1 MHLALYRLERPEN
14 FDQIIGQEHI
24 VKILKNQIKKGQVS
38 QAYLFTG
45 TRGTGKTS
53 TARILAKAINCTGEN
68 IPCGKCTNCQS
79 IRDGAFMDVIELDA
93 ASNNGV
99 DDLRAIIDS
108 VQYPPAMG
116 RYKVYIID
124 EVHMLTPAAEN
135 AFLKTLEE
143 PPEYAIFILATTD
156 PEKVKS
162 TIKSRCM
169 TLNFRRVSEKDLVKG
184 MKRICEKYDVSP
196 KEEAL
201 NTIARKADGSV
212 RDALSILEQC
222 IETGEKN
229 FTEEE
234 VYYYTESLGSEFY
247 LELTEAVIDG
257 DISSAIVKIND
268 MLLAGKDAKQMLS
281 DFLTYLRNLLIAKCT
296 NNTEVLIGISSENI
310 NRLKN
315 QADKISTNEIKN
327 WIKYLSKKVNQARYS
342 NIPRIILEVAI
353 IDMVDKTTVDIDEDE
368 KKEIGASKKKL
379 NIKKDIENKINN
391 KEITDGRKIENSN
404 KVKDINKTKIIK
416 DKEAK
421 KEVKEGNSN
430 KIKEEANGNIE
441 KEEKSNKEEIEDNK
455 GNKEKEKSIIID
467 NNSSDLKEEIKD
479 NSKEESETCE
489 MDFDDM
495 WNKVLDEVATGDI
508 GFNVIV
514 GSNSKITDYRNGEI
528 VLMVKPSKFSFAKTS
543 QKMLD
548 EAAKKLFGKDSYF
561 TLKSGEISDIS
572 DAGINSNDNNTGRN
586 AKKSQDTYRNGKSR
600 NSSESTG
607 ENIEKTDNMSDDIDK
622 TLNNISEAF
631 GIEPSKIDILG

>member
-53 TARILAKAINCTGEN
+53 TARILAKAINCTGED
-68 IPCGKCTNCQS
+68 IPCGKCTNCKS

-99 DDLRAIIDS
+99 DDLRAIIGS

-268 MLLAGKDAKQMLS
+268 MLLAGKDAKEMLS
-281 DFLTYLRNLLIAKCT
+281 DFLTYLRNLLVAKCT
-296 NNTEVLIGISSENI
+296 NNAEVLIGISSENI
-310 NRLKN
+310 DRLKN
-315 QADKISTNEIKN
+315 QADKISTDEIKN

-353 IDMVDKTTVDIDEDE
+353 IDMVDKTTEDIDEDE
-368 KKEIGASKKKL
+368 KKEISASKKKL
-379 NIKKDIENKINN
+379 NIKKDLENKINT
-391 KEITDGRKIENSN
+391 KETIDGRKIENSN

-421 KEVKEGNSN
+421 KEVKEENSN
-430 KIKEEANGNIE
+430 KIKGEANGSIE
-441 KEEKSNKEEIEDNK
+441 KEKIKSNKEEIEDK
-455 GNKEKEKSIIID
+455 
-467 NNSSDLKEEIKD
+467 
-479 NSKEESETCE
+479 SKEESETCE
-489 MDFDDM
+489 MDFDEM

-528 VLMVKPSKFSFAKTS
+528 VLMVKPSKLSFAKTS

-561 TLKSGEISDIS
+561 TLKSGEISDS
-572 DAGINSNDNNTGRN
+572 SYAGINSNDKNTGRN
-586 AKKSQDTYRNGKSR
+586 TKKPQNISPNGKSR
-600 NSSESTG
+600 NSSETTG
-607 ENIEKTDNMSDDIDK
+607 ENIEKTDNMKDDDIDK

>member
-1 MHLALYRLERPEN
+1 MHLALYRLERPEK

-68 IPCGKCTNCQS
+68 TPCGKCTTCKS
-79 IRDGAFMDVIELDA
+79 ISDGAFMDVIELDA

-116 RYKVYIID
+116 KYKVYIID

-196 KEEAL
+196 KDEAL

-229 FTEEE
+229 FTEED

-268 MLLAGKDAKQMLS
+268 MLLSGKDAKQMLS
-281 DFLTYLRNLLIAKCT
+281 DFLTYLRNLLVAKCT
-296 NNTEVLIGISSENI
+296 NNSEVLIGISSENI
-310 NRLKN
+310 DRLKK
-315 QADKISTNEIKN
+315 QADKISTDEIKN

-368 KKEIGASKKKL
+368 KKEIGASKKKI
-379 NIKKDIENKINN
+379 NIKKDLENKINTKETIDGKKIEDSN
-391 KEITDGRKIENSN
+391 KE
-404 KVKDINKTKIIK
+404 DINKTKKIK
-416 DKEAK
+416 NKEEENSNIDKE
-421 KEVKEGNSN
+421 EVSDD
-430 KIKEEANGNIE
+430 IE
-441 KEEKSNKEEIEDNK
+441 KEEKS
-455 GNKEKEKSIIID
+455 EKV
-467 NNSSDLKEEIKD
+467 EIKD
-479 NSKEESETCE
+479 KFKEESETCE
-489 MDFDDM
+489 MDFDEM

-528 VLMVKPSKFSFAKTS
+528 ILMVKPSKFSFAKTS

-548 EAAKKLFGKDSYF
+548 EAAKKLFGKESYF
-561 TLKSGEISDIS
+561 TLKSGEISDS
-572 DAGINSNDNNTGRN
+572 SYAGINSNDKNTGRN
-586 AKKSQDTYRNGKSR
+586 NKKPQNTYRNGNSK
-600 NSSESTG
+600 NSSENTG
-607 ENIEKTDNMSDDIDK
+607 ENIEKTENINDDIDK
-622 TLNNISEAF
+622 TLSNISEAF

>member
-53 TARILAKAINCTGEN
+53 TARILAKAINCTGDD

-169 TLNFRRVSEKDLVKG
+169 TLNFRRVREKDLVKG

-296 NNTEVLIGISSENI
+296 NNAEVLIGISSENI
-310 NRLKN
+310 DRLKN
-315 QADKISTNEIKN
+315 QADKISTDEIKN

-353 IDMVDKTTVDIDEDE
+353 IDMVDKTTEDIDEDE

-379 NIKKDIENKINN
+379 NIKKDLENKINT
-391 KEITDGRKIENSN
+391 KETIDGRKIENSN

-421 KEVKEGNSN
+421 KEVKEENSN
-430 KIKEEANGNIE
+430 KIKGEANGRIE
-441 KEEKSNKEEIEDNK
+441 KEKIKSNKEEIEDK
-455 GNKEKEKSIIID
+455 
-467 NNSSDLKEEIKD
+467 
-479 NSKEESETCE
+479 SKEESETCE
-489 MDFDDM
+489 MDFDEM

-528 VLMVKPSKFSFAKTS
+528 VLMVKPSKLSFAKTS

-561 TLKSGEISDIS
+561 TLKSGEISDS
-572 DAGINSNDNNTGRN
+572 SYAGINSNDKNTGRN
-586 AKKSQDTYRNGKSR
+586 TKKPQNISPNGKSR
-600 NSSESTG
+600 NSSETTG
-607 ENIEKTDNMSDDIDK
+607 ENTEKTDNMKDDDIDK

>member
-268 MLLAGKDAKQMLS
+268 MLLAGKDAKEMLS
-281 DFLTYLRNLLIAKCT
+281 DFLTYLRNLLVAKCT
-296 NNTEVLIGISSENI
+296 NNAEVLIGISSENI
-310 NRLKN
+310 DRLKN
-315 QADKISTNEIKN
+315 QADKISTDEIKN

-379 NIKKDIENKINN
+379 NIKKDLENKINTKETIDGKKIEDSN
-391 KEITDGRKIENSN
+391 KE
-404 KVKDINKTKIIK
+404 KDINKTKK
-416 DKEAK
+416 SVDKEVK

-430 KIKEEANGNIE
+430 KDKEEVCDKIE
-441 KEEKSNKEEIEDNK
+441 KDEKSKKEEIENK
-455 GNKEKEKSIIID
+455 
-467 NNSSDLKEEIKD
+467 
-479 NSKEESETCE
+479 SKEEPKEEKEDKPKQQPKTDE
-489 MDFDDM
+489 MDFDEM

-543 QKMLD
+543 QKILD
-548 EAAKKLFGKDSYF
+548 EAAKKLFGKESYF
-561 TLKSGEISDIS
+561 TLKSGEISDS
-572 DAGINSNDNNTGRN
+572 SYAGINSNDKNTGRN
-586 AKKSQDTYRNGKSR
+586 TKKPQNTYSNVKSR
-600 NSSESTG
+600 NSSENTG
-607 ENIEKTDNMSDDIDK
+607 EYIEKTDNMSDDIDK

>member
-169 TLNFRRVSEKDLVKG
+169 TLNFRRVREKDLVKG

-229 FTEEE
+229 FTEED

-268 MLLAGKDAKQMLS
+268 MLLSGKDAKEMLS
-281 DFLTYLRNLLIAKCT
+281 DFLTYLRNILVAKCT
-296 NNTEVLIGISSENI
+296 NNAEVLIGISSENI
-310 NRLKN
+310 DRLKN

-379 NIKKDIENKINN
+379 NIKKDLENKINN
-391 KEITDGRKIENSN
+391 KEITDVKNTKDSN
-404 KVKDINKTKIIK
+404 KEEDINKTKK
-416 DKEAK
+416 SVD
-421 KEVKEGNSN
+421 
-430 KIKEEANGNIE
+430 KEEANINKDKEEVSDDIE
-441 KEEKSNKEEIEDNK
+441 KEEKS
-455 GNKEKEKSIIID
+455 EKV
-467 NNSSDLKEEIKD
+467 EIKD
-479 NSKEESETCE
+479 KFKEESETCE
-489 MDFDDM
+489 MDFDEM

-548 EAAKKLFGKDSYF
+548 EAAKKLFGKESYF
-561 TLKSGEISDIS
+561 TLKSGGISDS
-572 DAGINSNDNNTGRN
+572 SYAGINSNDKNTGRN
-586 AKKSQDTYRNGKSR
+586 AKKPQNTYRNGKSR
-600 NSSESTG
+600 TSSKTTD
-607 ENIEKTDNMSDDIDK
+607 ENIEKTDNMSDEIDK
-622 TLNNISEAF
+622 TLSNISEAF

>member
-53 TARILAKAINCTGEN
+53 TARILAKAINCTGED
-68 IPCGKCTNCQS
+68 IPCGKCTNCKS

-234 VYYYTESLGSEFY
+234 VYYYTESLGTEFY

-268 MLLAGKDAKQMLS
+268 MLLSGKDAKEMLS
-281 DFLTYLRNLLIAKCT
+281 DFLTYLRNLLVAKCT
-296 NNTEVLIGISSENI
+296 NNAEVLIGISSENI
-310 NRLKN
+310 DRLKN
-315 QADKISTNEIKN
+315 QADKISTDEIKN

-353 IDMVDKTTVDIDEDE
+353 IDMVDKTTEDIDEDE
-368 KKEIGASKKKL
+368 KKEISASKKKL
-379 NIKKDIENKINN
+379 NIKKDLENKINT
-391 KEITDGRKIENSN
+391 KETIDGRKIENSN

-421 KEVKEGNSN
+421 KEVKEENSN
-430 KIKEEANGNIE
+430 KIKGEANGSIE
-441 KEEKSNKEEIEDNK
+441 NEKIKSNKEEIEDK
-455 GNKEKEKSIIID
+455 
-467 NNSSDLKEEIKD
+467 
-479 NSKEESETCE
+479 SKEESETCE
-489 MDFDDM
+489 MDFDEM

-528 VLMVKPSKFSFAKTS
+528 VLMVKPSKLSFAKTS

-561 TLKSGEISDIS
+561 TLKSGEISDS
-572 DAGINSNDNNTGRN
+572 SYAGINSNDKNTGRN
-586 AKKSQDTYRNGKSR
+586 TKKPQNTYSNGKSR
-600 NSSESTG
+600 NSSETTG
-607 ENIEKTDNMSDDIDK
+607 ENIEKTDNMKDDDIDK

>member
-53 TARILAKAINCTGEN
+53 TARILAKAINCTGED
-68 IPCGKCTNCQS
+68 IPCGKCANCKS

-268 MLLAGKDAKQMLS
+268 MLLAGKDAKEMLS
-281 DFLTYLRNLLIAKCT
+281 DFLTYLRNLLVAKCT
-296 NNTEVLIGISSENI
+296 NNAEVLIGISSENI
-310 NRLKN
+310 DRLKN
-315 QADKISTNEIKN
+315 QADKISTDEIKN

-353 IDMVDKTTVDIDEDE
+353 IDMVDKTTEDIDEDE
-368 KKEIGASKKKL
+368 KKEISASKKKL
-379 NIKKDIENKINN
+379 NIKKDLENKINT
-391 KEITDGRKIENSN
+391 KERVDDKKTKNSN

-421 KEVKEGNSN
+421 KEVKEENSN
-430 KIKEEANGNIE
+430 KIKGEANGSIE
-441 KEEKSNKEEIEDNK
+441 KEKIKSNKEEIEDK
-455 GNKEKEKSIIID
+455 
-467 NNSSDLKEEIKD
+467 
-479 NSKEESETCE
+479 SKEESETCE
-489 MDFDDM
+489 MDFDEM

-528 VLMVKPSKFSFAKTS
+528 VLMVKPSKLSFAKTS

-561 TLKSGEISDIS
+561 TLKSGEISDS
-572 DAGINSNDNNTGRN
+572 SYAGINSNDKNTGRN
-586 AKKSQDTYRNGKSR
+586 TKKPQNISPNGKSR
-600 NSSESTG
+600 NSSETTG
-607 ENIEKTDNMSDDIDK
+607 ENIEKTDNMKDDDIDK

>member
-53 TARILAKAINCTGEN
+53 TARILAKAINCTGED
-68 IPCGKCTNCQS
+68 IPCGKCTNCKS

-234 VYYYTESLGSEFY
+234 VYYYTESLGTEFY

-268 MLLAGKDAKQMLS
+268 MLLAGKDAKEMLS
-281 DFLTYLRNLLIAKCT
+281 DFLTYLRNLLVAKCT
-296 NNTEVLIGISSENI
+296 NNAEVLIGISSENI
-310 NRLKN
+310 DRLKN

-353 IDMVDKTTVDIDEDE
+353 IDMVDKTTEDIDEDE

-379 NIKKDIENKINN
+379 NIKKDLENKINT
-391 KEITDGRKIENSN
+391 KETIDGRKIENSN

-421 KEVKEGNSN
+421 KEVKEENSN
-430 KIKEEANGNIE
+430 KIKGEANGSIE
-441 KEEKSNKEEIEDNK
+441 KEKIKSNKEEIEDK
-455 GNKEKEKSIIID
+455 
-467 NNSSDLKEEIKD
+467 
-479 NSKEESETCE
+479 SKEESETCE
-489 MDFDDM
+489 MDFDEM

-528 VLMVKPSKFSFAKTS
+528 VLMVKPSKLSFAKTS

-561 TLKSGEISDIS
+561 TLKSGEISDS
-572 DAGINSNDNNTGRN
+572 SYAGINSNDKNTGRN
-586 AKKSQDTYRNGKSR
+586 TKKPQNISPNGKSR
-600 NSSESTG
+600 NSSETTG
-607 ENIEKTDNMSDDIDK
+607 ENIEKTDNMKDDDIDK

>member
-53 TARILAKAINCTGEN
+53 TARILAKAINCTGED
-68 IPCGKCTNCQS
+68 IPCGKCTNCKS

-169 TLNFRRVSEKDLVKG
+169 SLNFRRVREKELVKG

-234 VYYYTESLGSEFY
+234 VYYYTESLGTEFY

-268 MLLAGKDAKQMLS
+268 MLLSGKDAKEMLS
-281 DFLTYLRNLLIAKCT
+281 DFLTYLRNLLVAKCT
-296 NNTEVLIGISSENI
+296 NNAEVLIGISSENI
-310 NRLKN
+310 DRLKN

-353 IDMVDKTTVDIDEDE
+353 IDMVDKTTEDIDEDE

-379 NIKKDIENKINN
+379 NIKKDLENKINT
-391 KEITDGRKIENSN
+391 KETIDGRKIENSN

-421 KEVKEGNSN
+421 KEVKEENSN
-430 KIKEEANGNIE
+430 KIKGEANGSIE
-441 KEEKSNKEEIEDNK
+441 KEKIKSNKEEIEDK
-455 GNKEKEKSIIID
+455 
-467 NNSSDLKEEIKD
+467 
-479 NSKEESETCE
+479 SKEESETCE
-489 MDFDDM
+489 MDFDEM

-528 VLMVKPSKFSFAKTS
+528 VLMVKPSKLSFAKTS

-561 TLKSGEISDIS
+561 TLKSGEISDS
-572 DAGINSNDNNTGRN
+572 SYAGINSNDKNTGRN
-586 AKKSQDTYRNGKSR
+586 TKKPQNISPNGKSR
-600 NSSESTG
+600 NSSETTG
-607 ENIEKTDNMSDDIDK
+607 ENIEKTDNMKDDDIDK

>member
-38 QAYLFTG
+38 QAYLFAG

-169 TLNFRRVSEKDLVKG
+169 TLNFRRVREKDLVKG

-229 FTEEE
+229 FTEED

-268 MLLAGKDAKQMLS
+268 MLLSGKDAKEMLS
-281 DFLTYLRNLLIAKCT
+281 DFLTYLRNLLVAKCT
-296 NNTEVLIGISSENI
+296 NNAEVLIGISSENI
-310 NRLKN
+310 DRLKN

-379 NIKKDIENKINN
+379 NIKKDLENKINT
-391 KEITDGRKIENSN
+391 KETIDGRKIENSN

-421 KEVKEGNSN
+421 KEVKEENSN
-430 KIKEEANGNIE
+430 KIKGEANGRIE
-441 KEEKSNKEEIEDNK
+441 KEKIKSNKEEI
-455 GNKEKEKSIIID
+455 
-467 NNSSDLKEEIKD
+467 KD
-479 NSKEESETCE
+479 KSKEESETCE
-489 MDFDDM
+489 MDFDEM

-528 VLMVKPSKFSFAKTS
+528 VLMVKPSKLSFAKTS

-561 TLKSGEISDIS
+561 TLKSGEISDS
-572 DAGINSNDNNTGRN
+572 SYAGINSNDKNTGRN
-586 AKKSQDTYRNGKSR
+586 TKKPQNISPNGKSR
-600 NSSESTG
+600 NRSETTG
-607 ENIEKTDNMSDDIDK
+607 ENIEKTDNMKDDDIDK

>member
-53 TARILAKAINCTGEN
+53 TARILAKAINCTGED
-68 IPCGKCTNCQS
+68 IPCGKCTNCKS

-353 IDMVDKTTVDIDEDE
+353 IDMVDKTTEDIDEDE

-379 NIKKDIENKINN
+379 NIKKDLENKINT
-391 KEITDGRKIENSN
+391 KETIDGRKIENSN

-421 KEVKEGNSN
+421 KEVKEENSN
-430 KIKEEANGNIE
+430 KIKGEANGRIE
-441 KEEKSNKEEIEDNK
+441 KEKIKSNKEEIEDK
-455 GNKEKEKSIIID
+455 
-467 NNSSDLKEEIKD
+467 
-479 NSKEESETCE
+479 SKEESETCE
-489 MDFDDM
+489 MDFDEM

-528 VLMVKPSKFSFAKTS
+528 VLMVKPSKLSFAKTS

-561 TLKSGEISDIS
+561 TLKSGEISDS
-572 DAGINSNDNNTGRN
+572 SYAGINSNDKNTGRN
-586 AKKSQDTYRNGKSR
+586 TKKPQNISPNGKSR
-600 NSSESTG
+600 NSSETTG
-607 ENIEKTDNMSDDIDK
+607 ENTEKTDNMKDDDIDK

>member
-53 TARILAKAINCTGEN
+53 TARILAKAINCTGED
-68 IPCGKCTNCQS
+68 IPCGKCTNCKS

-268 MLLAGKDAKQMLS
+268 MLLSGKDAKQMLS

-353 IDMVDKTTVDIDEDE
+353 IDMVDKTTEDIDEDE

-379 NIKKDIENKINN
+379 NIKKDLENKINT
-391 KEITDGRKIENSN
+391 KETIDGRKIENSN

-421 KEVKEGNSN
+421 KEVKEENSN
-430 KIKEEANGNIE
+430 KIKGEANGRIE
-441 KEEKSNKEEIEDNK
+441 KEKIKSNKEEIEDK
-455 GNKEKEKSIIID
+455 
-467 NNSSDLKEEIKD
+467 
-479 NSKEESETCE
+479 SKEESETCE
-489 MDFDDM
+489 MDFDEM

-548 EAAKKLFGKDSYF
+548 EAAKKLFGKESYF
-561 TLKSGEISDIS
+561 TLKSGEISDS
-572 DAGINSNDNNTGRN
+572 SYAGINSNDKNTGRN
-586 AKKSQDTYRNGKSR
+586 AKKPQNTYRNGKSR
-600 NSSESTG
+600 TSSKTTD
-607 ENIEKTDNMSDDIDK
+607 ENIEKTDNMSDEIDK
-622 TLNNISEAF
+622 TLSNISEAF

>member
-53 TARILAKAINCTGEN
+53 TARILAKAINCTGED
-68 IPCGKCTNCQS
+68 IPCGKCTNCKS

-169 TLNFRRVSEKDLVKG
+169 TLNFRRVREKELVKG
-184 MKRICEKYDVSP
+184 MKRICEKYDFSP

-229 FTEEE
+229 FTEEDI
-234 VYYYTESLGSEFY
+234 YYYTESLGSEFY

-257 DISSAIVKIND
+257 DISSAIIKIND
-268 MLLAGKDAKQMLS
+268 MLLAGKDAKEMLS

-296 NNTEVLIGISSENI
+296 NNAEVLIGISAENI

-315 QADKISTNEIKN
+315 QADKISTEEIKN

-379 NIKKDIENKINN
+379 NIKKDLENKINT
-391 KEITDGRKIENSN
+391 KETIDGRKIENSN

-421 KEVKEGNSN
+421 KEVKEENSN
-430 KIKEEANGNIE
+430 KIKGEANGSIE
-441 KEEKSNKEEIEDNK
+441 KKKIKSNKEEIEDK
-455 GNKEKEKSIIID
+455 
-467 NNSSDLKEEIKD
+467 
-479 NSKEESETCE
+479 SKEESETCE
-489 MDFDDM
+489 MDFDEM

-528 VLMVKPSKFSFAKTS
+528 VLMVKPSKLSFAKTS

-561 TLKSGEISDIS
+561 TLKSGEISDS
-572 DAGINSNDNNTGRN
+572 SYAGINSNDKNTGRN
-586 AKKSQDTYRNGKSR
+586 TKKPQNISPNGKSR
-600 NSSESTG
+600 NSSETTG
-607 ENIEKTDNMSDDIDK
+607 ENIEKTDNMKDDDIDK

>member
-14 FDQIIGQEHI
+14 FDQIIGQDHI

-53 TARILAKAINCTGEN
+53 TARILAKAINCTGED
-68 IPCGKCTNCQS
+68 IPCGKCEACKS
-79 IRDGAFMDVIELDA
+79 IRDGAYMDVIELDA

-169 TLNFRRVSEKDLVKG
+169 TLNFRRVREKDLVKG
-184 MKRICEKYDVSP
+184 MKKICEKYDVSP

-257 DISSAIVKIND
+257 DISSAIIKIND
-268 MLLAGKDAKQMLS
+268 ILLAGKDAKEMLS
-281 DFLTYLRNLLIAKCT
+281 DFLTYLRNLLVAKCT
-296 NNTEVLIGISSENI
+296 NNAEVLIGISSENI

-315 QADKISTNEIKN
+315 QADKISTEEIKN

-379 NIKKDIENKINN
+379 NIKKDLVNKINT
-391 KEITDGRKIENSN
+391 KETIDGRKIENSN

-421 KEVKEGNSN
+421 KEVKEENSN
-430 KIKEEANGNIE
+430 KIKGEANGSIE
-441 KEEKSNKEEIEDNK
+441 KEKIKSNKEEIEDK
-455 GNKEKEKSIIID
+455 
-467 NNSSDLKEEIKD
+467 
-479 NSKEESETCE
+479 SKEESETCE
-489 MDFDDM
+489 MDFEEM

-514 GSNSKITDYRNGEI
+514 GSNSKIIDYRNGEI

-548 EAAKKLFGKDSYF
+548 EAAKNLFGKESYF
-561 TLKSGEISDIS
+561 TLKSGEISDS
-572 DAGINSNDNNTGRN
+572 SYAGINSKNKNTLGN
-586 AKKSQDTYRNGKSR
+586 TQNLQNTYRNEKNK
-600 NSSESTG
+600 NSNKNID
-607 ENIEKTDNMSDDIDK
+607 ENIEKTDNMKNDDIDK
-622 TLNNISEAF
+622 TLSNISEAF

>member
-53 TARILAKAINCTGEN
+53 TARILAKAINCTGED
-68 IPCGKCTNCQS
+68 IPCGKCTNCKS

-268 MLLAGKDAKQMLS
+268 MLLSGKDAKEMLS
-281 DFLTYLRNLLIAKCT
+281 DFLTYLRNLLVAKCT
-296 NNTEVLIGISSENI
+296 NNAEVLIGISSENI
-310 NRLKN
+310 DRLKN
-315 QADKISTNEIKN
+315 QADKISTDEIKN

-353 IDMVDKTTVDIDEDE
+353 IDMVDKTTEDIDEDE
-368 KKEIGASKKKL
+368 RKEIDREKKL
-379 NIKKDIENKINN
+379 NIKKDIENKINT
-391 KEITDGRKIENSN
+391 KETIDGRKIENSN

-421 KEVKEGNSN
+421 KEVKEENSN
-430 KIKEEANGNIE
+430 KIKGEANGSIE
-441 KEEKSNKEEIEDNK
+441 KEKIKSNKEEIEDK
-455 GNKEKEKSIIID
+455 
-467 NNSSDLKEEIKD
+467 
-479 NSKEESETCE
+479 SKEESETCE
-489 MDFDDM
+489 MDFDEM

-528 VLMVKPSKFSFAKTS
+528 VLMVKPSKLSFAKTS

-561 TLKSGEISDIS
+561 TLKSGEISDS
-572 DAGINSNDNNTGRN
+572 SYAGINSNDKNTGRN
-586 AKKSQDTYRNGKSR
+586 TKKPQNISPNGKSR
-600 NSSESTG
+600 NSSETTC
-607 ENIEKTDNMSDDIDK
+607 ENIEKTDNMKDDDIDK

>member
-229 FTEEE
+229 FTEED
-234 VYYYTESLGSEFY
+234 VYYYTESLGTEFY

-268 MLLAGKDAKQMLS
+268 MLLSGKDAKEMLS
-281 DFLTYLRNLLIAKCT
+281 DFLTYLRNLLVAKCT
-296 NNTEVLIGISSENI
+296 NNAEVLIGISSENI
-310 NRLKN
+310 DRLKN

-379 NIKKDIENKINN
+379 NIKKDLENKINAKETINGKKIEDSN
-391 KEITDGRKIENSN
+391 KEE
-404 KVKDINKTKIIK
+404 DINKTKKIK
-416 DKEAK
+416 DKEEA
-421 KEVKEGNSN
+421 NIN
-430 KIKEEANGNIE
+430 IDKEEVSDDIE
-441 KEEKSNKEEIEDNK
+441 KEEKSNKEGIEDNK

-489 MDFDDM
+489 MDFDEM

-548 EAAKKLFGKDSYF
+548 EAAKKLFGKESYF
-561 TLKSGEISDIS
+561 TLKSGEISDS
-572 DAGINSNDNNTGRN
+572 SYAGINSNDKNTGRN
-586 AKKSQDTYRNGKSR
+586 AKKPQNTYRNGKSR
-600 NSSESTG
+600 TSSKTTD
-607 ENIEKTDNMSDDIDK
+607 ENIEKTDNMSDEIDK
-622 TLNNISEAF
+622 TLSNISEAF

>member
-68 IPCGKCTNCQS
+68 IPCGKCTNCKS

-169 TLNFRRVSEKDLVKG
+169 TLNFRRVREKDLVKG

-234 VYYYTESLGSEFY
+234 VYYYTESLGTEFY

-257 DISSAIVKIND
+257 DISSAIFKIND
-268 MLLAGKDAKQMLS
+268 MLLSGKDAKEMLS
-281 DFLTYLRNLLIAKCT
+281 DFLTYLRNLLVAKCT
-296 NNTEVLIGISSENI
+296 NNAEVLIGISSENI
-310 NRLKN
+310 DRLKN

-379 NIKKDIENKINN
+379 NIKKDLENKINT
-391 KEITDGRKIENSN
+391 KETIDGRKIENSN

-421 KEVKEGNSN
+421 KEVKEGDSN
-430 KIKEEANGNIE
+430 KDKEEVCDKIE
-441 KEEKSNKEEIEDNK
+441 KDEKSKKEEIENK
-455 GNKEKEKSIIID
+455 
-467 NNSSDLKEEIKD
+467 
-479 NSKEESETCE
+479 SKEEPKEEKEDKPKQQPKTDE
-489 MDFDDM
+489 MDFDEM

-528 VLMVKPSKFSFAKTS
+528 VLMVKPSKLSFAKTN

-561 TLKSGEISDIS
+561 TLKSGEISDS
-572 DAGINSNDNNTGRN
+572 SYAGINSNDKNTGRN
-586 AKKSQDTYRNGKSR
+586 TKKPQNISPNGKSR
-600 NSSESTG
+600 NSSETTG
-607 ENIEKTDNMSDDIDK
+607 ENIEKTDNMKDDDIDK

>member
-53 TARILAKAINCTGEN
+53 TARILAKAINCTGED
-68 IPCGKCTNCQS
+68 IPCGKCTNCKS

-268 MLLAGKDAKQMLS
+268 MLLSGKDAKEMLS
-281 DFLTYLRNLLIAKCT
+281 DFLTYLRNLLVAKCT
-296 NNTEVLIGISSENI
+296 NNAEVLIGISSENI
-310 NRLKN
+310 DRLKN
-315 QADKISTNEIKN
+315 QADKISTDEIKN

-353 IDMVDKTTVDIDEDE
+353 IDMVDKTTEDIDEDE

-391 KEITDGRKIENSN
+391 KEITDGKKLKDSN
-404 KVKDINKTKIIK
+404 KEKDINKTKIIK

-421 KEVKEGNSN
+421 KEVKEENSN
-430 KIKEEANGNIE
+430 KIKGEANGSIE
-441 KEEKSNKEEIEDNK
+441 KEKIKSNKEEIEDK
-455 GNKEKEKSIIID
+455 
-467 NNSSDLKEEIKD
+467 
-479 NSKEESETCE
+479 SKEESETCE
-489 MDFDDM
+489 MDFDEM

-528 VLMVKPSKFSFAKTS
+528 VLMVKPSKLSFAKTS

-561 TLKSGEISDIS
+561 TLKSGEISDS
-572 DAGINSNDNNTGRN
+572 SYAGINSNDKNTGRN
-586 AKKSQDTYRNGKSR
+586 TKKPQNISPNGKSR
-600 NSSESTG
+600 NSSETTG
-607 ENIEKTDNMSDDIDK
+607 ENIEKTDNMKDDDIDK

>member
-53 TARILAKAINCTGEN
+53 TARILAKAINCTGED
-68 IPCGKCTNCQS
+68 IPCGKCTNCKS

-268 MLLAGKDAKQMLS
+268 MLLTGKDAKEMLS
-281 DFLTYLRNLLIAKCT
+281 DFLTYLRNLLVAKCT
-296 NNTEVLIGISSENI
+296 NNAEVLIGISSENI
-310 NRLKN
+310 DRLKN
-315 QADKISTNEIKN
+315 QADKISTDEIKN

-353 IDMVDKTTVDIDEDE
+353 IDMVDKTTEDIDEDE

-379 NIKKDIENKINN
+379 NIKKDLENKINT
-391 KEITDGRKIENSN
+391 KETIDGRKIENSN

-416 DKEAK
+416 DKEEA
-421 KEVKEGNSN
+421 NIN
-430 KIKEEANGNIE
+430 IDKEEVSDDIE

-467 NNSSDLKEEIKD
+467 NNSSDLKEKIKD

-489 MDFDDM
+489 MDFDEM

-528 VLMVKPSKFSFAKTS
+528 VLMVKPSKFSFAKSS

-548 EAAKKLFGKDSYF
+548 EAAKNLFGKESYF
-561 TLKSGEISDIS
+561 TLKSGEISDS
-572 DAGINSNDNNTGRN
+572 SYAGINSNDKNTGRN
-586 AKKSQDTYRNGKSR
+586 TKKPQNISPNGKSR
-600 NSSESTG
+600 NSSETTG
-607 ENIEKTDNMSDDIDK
+607 ENIEKTDNMKDDDIDK

>member
-53 TARILAKAINCTGEN
+53 TARILAKAINCTGED
-68 IPCGKCTNCQS
+68 IPCGKCTNCKS

-268 MLLAGKDAKQMLS
+268 MLLAGKDAKEMLS
-281 DFLTYLRNLLIAKCT
+281 DFLTYLRNLLVAKCT
-296 NNTEVLIGISSENI
+296 NNAEVLIGISSENI
-310 NRLKN
+310 DRLKN
-315 QADKISTNEIKN
+315 QADKISTDEIKN

-353 IDMVDKTTVDIDEDE
+353 IDMVDKTTEDIDEDE

-379 NIKKDIENKINN
+379 NIKKDLENKINT
-391 KEITDGRKIENSN
+391 KETIDGRKIENSN

-421 KEVKEGNSN
+421 KEVKEENSN
-430 KIKEEANGNIE
+430 KIKGEANGSIE
-441 KEEKSNKEEIEDNK
+441 KEKIKSNKEEIEDK
-455 GNKEKEKSIIID
+455 
-467 NNSSDLKEEIKD
+467 
-479 NSKEESETCE
+479 SKEESETCE
-489 MDFDDM
+489 MDFDEM

-528 VLMVKPSKFSFAKTS
+528 VLMVKPSKLSFAKTS

-561 TLKSGEISDIS
+561 TLKSGEISDS
-572 DAGINSNDNNTGRN
+572 SYAGINSNDKNTGRN
-586 AKKSQDTYRNGKSR
+586 TKKPQNISPNGKSR
-600 NSSESTG
+600 NSSETTG
-607 ENIEKTDNMSDDIDK
+607 ENIEKTDNMKDDDIDK

>member
-68 IPCGKCTNCQS
+68 VPCGKCTTCKS

-229 FTEEE
+229 FTEED

-268 MLLAGKDAKQMLS
+268 MLLSGKDAKQMLS
-281 DFLTYLRNLLIAKCT
+281 DFLTYLRNLLVAKCT
-296 NNTEVLIGISSENI
+296 NNAEVLIGISSENI
-310 NRLKN
+310 DRLKN
-315 QADKISTNEIKN
+315 QADKISTDEIKN

-379 NIKKDIENKINN
+379 NIKKDLENKINTKETIDGKKIEDSN
-391 KEITDGRKIENSN
+391 KE
-404 KVKDINKTKIIK
+404 KDINKTKIIK

-421 KEVKEGNSN
+421 KEVKEENSN
-430 KIKEEANGNIE
+430 IDKEEVSNDIE
-441 KEEKSNKEEIEDNK
+441 KEEKS
-455 GNKEKEKSIIID
+455 EKV
-467 NNSSDLKEEIKD
+467 EIKD
-479 NSKEESETCE
+479 KFKEESETCE
-489 MDFDDM
+489 MDFDEM

-528 VLMVKPSKFSFAKTS
+528 ILMVKPSKFSFAKTS

-548 EAAKKLFGKDSYF
+548 EAAKKLFGKESYF
-561 TLKSGEISDIS
+561 TLKSGEISDS
-572 DAGINSNDNNTGRN
+572 SYAGINSNDKNTGRN
-586 AKKSQDTYRNGKSR
+586 NKKPQNTYRNGNSK
-600 NSSESTG
+600 NSSENTG
-607 ENIEKTDNMSDDIDK
+607 ENIEKTENINDDIDK
-622 TLNNISEAF
+622 TLSNISEAF

>member
-68 IPCGKCTNCQS
+68 IPCGKCANCQS

-222 IETGEKN
+222 IEAGEKN
-229 FTEEE
+229 FTEED

-268 MLLAGKDAKQMLS
+268 MLLSGKDAKEMLS
-281 DFLTYLRNLLIAKCT
+281 DFLTYLRNLLVAKCT
-296 NNTEVLIGISSENI
+296 NNAEVLIGISSENI
-310 NRLKN
+310 DRLKN

-342 NIPRIILEVAI
+342 NIPRIILEVVI
-353 IDMVDKTTVDIDEDE
+353 IDMVDKTTEDIDEDE

-379 NIKKDIENKINN
+379 NIKKDLENKINN

-421 KEVKEGNSN
+421 KEVKEENSN
-430 KIKEEANGNIE
+430 KIKGEANGSIE
-441 KEEKSNKEEIEDNK
+441 KEKIKSNKEEIEDK
-455 GNKEKEKSIIID
+455 
-467 NNSSDLKEEIKD
+467 
-479 NSKEESETCE
+479 SKEESETCE
-489 MDFDDM
+489 MDFDEM

-548 EAAKKLFGKDSYF
+548 EAAKKLFGKESYF
-561 TLKSGEISDIS
+561 TLKSGEISDS
-572 DAGINSNDNNTGRN
+572 SYAGINSNDKNTERN
-586 AKKSQDTYRNGKSR
+586 AKKSQNTYRNGKSR
-600 NSSESTG
+600 NSSETTG
-607 ENIEKTDNMSDDIDK
+607 ENIEKTDNMSDEIDK
-622 TLNNISEAF
+622 TLSNISEAF

>member
-379 NIKKDIENKINN
+379 NIKKDLENKINT
-391 KEITDGRKIENSN
+391 KETIDGRKIENSN

-421 KEVKEGNSN
+421 KEVKEENSN
-430 KIKEEANGNIE
+430 KIKGEANGSIE
-441 KEEKSNKEEIEDNK
+441 KEKIKSNKEEIEDK
-455 GNKEKEKSIIID
+455 
-467 NNSSDLKEEIKD
+467 
-479 NSKEESETCE
+479 SKEESETCE
-489 MDFDDM
+489 MDFDEM

-528 VLMVKPSKFSFAKTS
+528 VLMVKPSKLSFAKTN

-561 TLKSGEISDIS
+561 TLKSGEISDS
-572 DAGINSNDNNTGRN
+572 SYAGINSNDKNTGRN
-586 AKKSQDTYRNGKSR
+586 TKKPQNISPNGKSR
-600 NSSESTG
+600 NSSETTG
-607 ENIEKTDNMSDDIDK
+607 ENIEKTDNMKDDDIDK

>member
-53 TARILAKAINCTGEN
+53 TARILAKAINCTGED
-68 IPCGKCTNCQS
+68 IPCGKCTNCKS

-268 MLLAGKDAKQMLS
+268 MLLAGKDAKEMLS
-281 DFLTYLRNLLIAKCT
+281 DFLTYLRNLLVAKCT
-296 NNTEVLIGISSENI
+296 NNAEVLIGISSENI
-310 NRLKN
+310 DRLKN
-315 QADKISTNEIKN
+315 QADKISTDEIKN

-353 IDMVDKTTVDIDEDE
+353 IDMVDKTTEDIDEDE
-368 KKEIGASKKKL
+368 KKEISASKKKL
-379 NIKKDIENKINN
+379 NIKKDLENKINT
-391 KEITDGRKIENSN
+391 KKTIDGRKIENSN

-421 KEVKEGNSN
+421 KEVKEENSN
-430 KIKEEANGNIE
+430 KIKGEANGSIE
-441 KEEKSNKEEIEDNK
+441 KEKIKSNKEEIEDK
-455 GNKEKEKSIIID
+455 
-467 NNSSDLKEEIKD
+467 
-479 NSKEESETCE
+479 SKEESETCE
-489 MDFDDM
+489 MDFDEM

-528 VLMVKPSKFSFAKTS
+528 VLMVKPSKLSFAKTS

-561 TLKSGEISDIS
+561 TLKSGEISDS
-572 DAGINSNDNNTGRN
+572 SYAGINSNDKNTGRN
-586 AKKSQDTYRNGKSR
+586 TKKPQNISPNGKSR
-600 NSSESTG
+600 NSSETTG
-607 ENIEKTDNMSDDIDK
+607 ENIEKTDNMKDDDIDK

>member
-53 TARILAKAINCTGEN
+53 TARILAKAINCTGDD
-68 IPCGKCTNCQS
+68 IPCGKCTNCKS

-169 TLNFRRVSEKDLVKG
+169 TLNFRRVREKDLVKG

-268 MLLAGKDAKQMLS
+268 MLLSGKDAKEMLS
-281 DFLTYLRNLLIAKCT
+281 DFLTYLRNLLVAKCT
-296 NNTEVLIGISSENI
+296 NNAEVLIGISSENI
-310 NRLKN
+310 DRLKN

-353 IDMVDKTTVDIDEDE
+353 IDMVDKTTEDIDEDE

-379 NIKKDIENKINN
+379 NIKKDLENKINN
-391 KEITDGRKIENSN
+391 KEITDGKKIKDSN
-404 KVKDINKTKIIK
+404 KEKDINKIKKIK
-416 DKEAK
+416 NKE
-421 KEVKEGNSN
+421 EENSN

-441 KEEKSNKEEIEDNK
+441 KEEKSKKEEIESK
-455 GNKEKEKSIIID
+455 KEVIEDK
-467 NNSSDLKEEIKD
+467 
-479 NSKEESETCE
+479 SKEESRKAKENISKVELKTDE
-489 MDFDDM
+489 MDFDEM

-548 EAAKKLFGKDSYF
+548 EAAKKLFGKESYF
-561 TLKSGEISDIS
+561 TLKSGEISDS
-572 DAGINSNDNNTGRN
+572 SYAGINSNDKNTGRN
-586 AKKSQDTYRNGKSR
+586 TKKPQNISRNGKSR
-600 NSSESTG
+600 NNSETTG
-607 ENIEKTDNMSDDIDK
+607 ENIEKTDNMKDDDIDK

>member
-68 IPCGKCTNCQS
+68 TPCGKCTNCQS

-169 TLNFRRVSEKDLVKG
+169 TLNFRRVREKDLVKG
-184 MKRICEKYDVSP
+184 MKKICEKYDVSP

-247 LELTEAVIDG
+247 LELTEAVING

-268 MLLAGKDAKQMLS
+268 MLLSGKDAKQMLS
-281 DFLTYLRNLLIAKCT
+281 DFLTYLRNLLVAKCT
-296 NNTEVLIGISSENI
+296 NNAEVLIGISSENI
-310 NRLKN
+310 DRLKN

-353 IDMVDKTTVDIDEDE
+353 IDMVDKTTEDIDEDK

-379 NIKKDIENKINN
+379 NIKKDLENKINT
-391 KEITDGRKIENSN
+391 KETIDGRKIENSN

-421 KEVKEGNSN
+421 KEVKEENSN
-430 KIKEEANGNIE
+430 KIKGEANGRIE
-441 KEEKSNKEEIEDNK
+441 KEKIKSNKEEIEDK
-455 GNKEKEKSIIID
+455 
-467 NNSSDLKEEIKD
+467 
-479 NSKEESETCE
+479 SKEESETCE
-489 MDFDDM
+489 MDFDEM

-528 VLMVKPSKFSFAKTS
+528 VLMVKPSKLSFAKTS

-561 TLKSGEISDIS
+561 TLKSGEISDS
-572 DAGINSNDNNTGRN
+572 SYAGINSNDKNTGRN
-586 AKKSQDTYRNGKSR
+586 TKKPQNISPNGKSR
-600 NSSESTG
+600 NSSETTG
-607 ENIEKTDNMSDDIDK
+607 ENIEKTDNMKDDDIDK

>member
-53 TARILAKAINCTGEN
+53 TARILAKAINCTGED
-68 IPCGKCTNCQS
+68 IPCGKCTNCKS

-353 IDMVDKTTVDIDEDE
+353 IDMVDKTTEDIDEDE

-379 NIKKDIENKINN
+379 NIKKDLENKINT
-391 KEITDGRKIENSN
+391 KETIDGRKIENSN

-421 KEVKEGNSN
+421 KEVKEENSN
-430 KIKEEANGNIE
+430 KIKGEANGRIE
-441 KEEKSNKEEIEDNK
+441 KEKIKSNKEEIEDK
-455 GNKEKEKSIIID
+455 Y
-467 NNSSDLKEEIKD
+467 
-479 NSKEESETCE
+479 KEESETCE
-489 MDFDDM
+489 MDFDEM

-528 VLMVKPSKFSFAKTS
+528 VLMVKPSKLSFAKTS

-561 TLKSGEISDIS
+561 TLKSGEISDS
-572 DAGINSNDNNTGRN
+572 SYAGINSNDKNTGRN
-586 AKKSQDTYRNGKSR
+586 TKKPQNISPNGKSR
-600 NSSESTG
+600 NSSETTG
-607 ENIEKTDNMSDDIDK
+607 ENIEKTDNMKDDDIDK

>member
-53 TARILAKAINCTGEN
+53 TARILAKAINCTGED
-68 IPCGKCTNCQS
+68 IPCGKCTNCKS

-257 DISSAIVKIND
+257 DISSAVVKIND
-268 MLLAGKDAKQMLS
+268 MLLAGKDAKEMLS
-281 DFLTYLRNLLIAKCT
+281 DFLTYLRNLLVAKCT
-296 NNTEVLIGISSENI
+296 NNAEVLIGISSENI
-310 NRLKN
+310 DRLKN

-353 IDMVDKTTVDIDEDE
+353 IDMVDKTTEDIDEDE

-379 NIKKDIENKINN
+379 NIKKDLENKINAKETINGKKIEDSN
-391 KEITDGRKIENSN
+391 KEE
-404 KVKDINKTKIIK
+404 DINKTKKIK
-416 DKEAK
+416 DKEEA
-421 KEVKEGNSN
+421 NIN
-430 KIKEEANGNIE
+430 IDKEEVSDDIE
-441 KEEKSNKEEIEDNK
+441 KEK
-455 GNKEKEKSIIID
+455 KSI
-467 NNSSDLKEEIKD
+467 KEEIKD
-479 NSKEESETCE
+479 NSKEESRKAKENISKVELKTDE
-489 MDFDDM
+489 MDFDEM

-528 VLMVKPSKFSFAKTS
+528 ILMVKPSKFSFAKTS
-543 QKMLD
+543 QKILD
-548 EAAKKLFGKDSYF
+548 EAAKKLFGKESYF
-561 TLKSGEISDIS
+561 TLKSGEISDS
-572 DAGINSNDNNTGRN
+572 SYAGINSNDKNTGRN
-586 AKKSQDTYRNGKSR
+586 TKKPQNTYSNVKSR
-600 NSSESTG
+600 NSSENTG

>member
-53 TARILAKAINCTGEN
+53 TARILAKAINCTGED
-68 IPCGKCTNCQS
+68 IPCGKCTNCKS

-268 MLLAGKDAKQMLS
+268 MLLAGKDAKEMLS
-281 DFLTYLRNLLIAKCT
+281 DFLTYLRNLLVAKCT
-296 NNTEVLIGISSENI
+296 NNAEVLIGISSENI
-310 NRLKN
+310 DRLKN

-353 IDMVDKTTVDIDEDE
+353 IDMVDKTTEDIDEDE
-368 KKEIGASKKKL
+368 RKEIGASKKKL
-379 NIKKDIENKINN
+379 NIKKDLENKINT
-391 KEITDGRKIENSN
+391 KETIDGRKVENSN

-421 KEVKEGNSN
+421 KEVKEENSN
-430 KIKEEANGNIE
+430 KIKGEANGSIE
-441 KEEKSNKEEIEDNK
+441 KEKIKSNKEEIE
-455 GNKEKEKSIIID
+455 
-467 NNSSDLKEEIKD
+467 D

-489 MDFDDM
+489 IDFEEM

-528 VLMVKPSKFSFAKTS
+528 VLMVKPSKLSFAKTS

-561 TLKSGEISDIS
+561 TLKSGEISDS
-572 DAGINSNDNNTGRN
+572 SYAGINSNDKNTGRN
-586 AKKSQDTYRNGKSR
+586 TKKPQNISPNGKSR
-600 NSSESTG
+600 NSSETTG
-607 ENIEKTDNMSDDIDK
+607 ENIEKTDNMKDDDIDK

>member
-53 TARILAKAINCTGEN
+53 TARILAKAINCTGED
-68 IPCGKCTNCQS
+68 IPCGKCTNCKS

-296 NNTEVLIGISSENI
+296 NNAEVLIGISSENI
-310 NRLKN
+310 DRLKN
-315 QADKISTNEIKN
+315 QADKISTDEIKN

-379 NIKKDIENKINN
+379 NIKKDLENKINTKETIDGKKIEDSN
-391 KEITDGRKIENSN
+391 KE
-404 KVKDINKTKIIK
+404 KDINKTKKIK
-416 DKEAK
+416 DKE
-421 KEVKEGNSN
+421 ENSN
-430 KIKEEANGNIE
+430 KIKGEANGRIE
-441 KEEKSNKEEIEDNK
+441 KEKIKSNKEEIEDK
-455 GNKEKEKSIIID
+455 
-467 NNSSDLKEEIKD
+467 
-479 NSKEESETCE
+479 SKEESETCE
-489 MDFDDM
+489 MDFDEM
-495 WNKVLDEVATGDI
+495 WNKVLDEVTTGDI

-528 VLMVKPSKFSFAKTS
+528 VLMVKPSKLSFAKTS

-561 TLKSGEISDIS
+561 TLKSGEISDS
-572 DAGINSNDNNTGRN
+572 SYAGINSNDKNTGRN
-586 AKKSQDTYRNGKSR
+586 TKKPQNISPNGKSR
-600 NSSESTG
+600 NSSETTG
-607 ENIEKTDNMSDDIDK
+607 ENTEKTDNMKDDDIDK

>member
-53 TARILAKAINCTGEN
+53 TARILAKAINCTGED
-68 IPCGKCTNCQS
+68 IPCGKCTNCKS

-234 VYYYTESLGSEFY
+234 VYYYTESLGTEFY

-268 MLLAGKDAKQMLS
+268 MLLAGKDAKEMLS
-281 DFLTYLRNLLIAKCT
+281 DFLTYLRNLLVAKCT
-296 NNTEVLIGISSENI
+296 NNAEVLIGISSENI
-310 NRLKN
+310 DRLKN

-353 IDMVDKTTVDIDEDE
+353 IDMVDKTTEDIDEDE

-379 NIKKDIENKINN
+379 NIKKDLENKINT
-391 KEITDGRKIENSN
+391 KERVDDK
-404 KVKDINKTKIIK
+404 KTK
-416 DKEAK
+416 
-421 KEVKEGNSN
+421 NSN
-430 KIKEEANGNIE
+430 KIKEEVADIIE
-441 KEEKSNKEEIEDNK
+441 KKEIESKKEEIE
-455 GNKEKEKSIIID
+455 
-467 NNSSDLKEEIKD
+467 D

-489 MDFDDM
+489 MDFDEM

-548 EAAKKLFGKDSYF
+548 EAAKKLFGKESYF
-561 TLKSGEISDIS
+561 TLKSGEISDS
-572 DAGINSNDNNTGRN
+572 SYAGINSNDKNTGRN
-586 AKKSQDTYRNGKSR
+586 AKKPQNTYSNVKSR
-600 NSSESTG
+600 NSSENTG

>member
-68 IPCGKCTNCQS
+68 IPCGKCTNCKS

-169 TLNFRRVSEKDLVKG
+169 TLNFRRVREKDLVKG
-184 MKRICEKYDVSP
+184 MKRICKKYDVSP

-268 MLLAGKDAKQMLS
+268 MLLSGKDAKEMLS
-281 DFLTYLRNLLIAKCT
+281 DFLTYLRNLLVAKCT
-296 NNTEVLIGISSENI
+296 NNAEVLIGISSENI
-310 NRLKN
+310 DRLKN

-379 NIKKDIENKINN
+379 NIKKDLENKINAKETINGKKIEDSN
-391 KEITDGRKIENSN
+391 KE
-404 KVKDINKTKIIK
+404 KDINKIKKIK

-421 KEVKEGNSN
+421 KEVKEENSN
-430 KIKEEANGNIE
+430 KIKEEANCNIE
-441 KEEKSNKEEIEDNK
+441 KEEKSI
-455 GNKEKEKSIIID
+455 
-467 NNSSDLKEEIKD
+467 KEEIKEKL
-479 NSKEESETCE
+479 KEEAKEDKPKQQPKTDE
-489 MDFDDM
+489 MDFDEM

-548 EAAKKLFGKDSYF
+548 EAAKMLFGKESYF
-561 TLKSGEISDIS
+561 TLKSGEISDS
-572 DAGINSNDNNTGRN
+572 SYSGINSNDKNTERN
-586 AKKSQDTYRNGKSR
+586 AKKSQNTYRNGKSR
-600 NSSESTG
+600 NSSKTTD

>member
-53 TARILAKAINCTGEN
+53 TARILAKAINCTGED
-68 IPCGKCTNCQS
+68 IPCGKCTNCKS

-257 DISSAIVKIND
+257 DISSAIIKIND
-268 MLLAGKDAKQMLS
+268 MLLAGKDAKEMLS
-281 DFLTYLRNLLIAKCT
+281 DFLTYLRNLLVAKCT
-296 NNTEVLIGISSENI
+296 NNAEVLIGISSENI
-310 NRLKN
+310 DRLKN
-315 QADKISTNEIKN
+315 QADKISTDEIKN

-353 IDMVDKTTVDIDEDE
+353 IDMVDKTTEDIDEDE
-368 KKEIGASKKKL
+368 KKEISASKKKL
-379 NIKKDIENKINN
+379 NIKKDLENKINT
-391 KEITDGRKIENSN
+391 KETIDGRKIENSN

-421 KEVKEGNSN
+421 KEVKEENSN
-430 KIKEEANGNIE
+430 KIKGEANGSIE
-441 KEEKSNKEEIEDNK
+441 KEKIKSNKEEIEDK
-455 GNKEKEKSIIID
+455 
-467 NNSSDLKEEIKD
+467 
-479 NSKEESETCE
+479 SKEESETCE
-489 MDFDDM
+489 MDFDEM

-528 VLMVKPSKFSFAKTS
+528 VLMVKPSKLSFAKTS

-561 TLKSGEISDIS
+561 TLKSGEISDS
-572 DAGINSNDNNTGRN
+572 SYAGINSNDKNTGRN
-586 AKKSQDTYRNGKSR
+586 TKKPQNISPNGKSR
-600 NSSESTG
+600 NSSETTG
-607 ENIEKTDNMSDDIDK
+607 ENIEKTDNMKDDDIDK

>member
-53 TARILAKAINCTGEN
+53 TARILAKAINCTGED
-68 IPCGKCTNCQS
+68 IPCGKCTNCKS

-108 VQYPPAMG
+108 VQYPPVMG

-268 MLLAGKDAKQMLS
+268 MLLAGKDAKEMLS

-296 NNTEVLIGISSENI
+296 NNAEVLIGISSENI
-310 NRLKN
+310 DRLKN
-315 QADKISTNEIKN
+315 QADKISTDEIKN

-379 NIKKDIENKINN
+379 NIKKDLENKINN
-391 KEITDGRKIENSN
+391 KEITDGKKIKDSN
-404 KVKDINKTKIIK
+404 KEKDINKTKK
-416 DKEAK
+416 SVD
-421 KEVKEGNSN
+421 
-430 KIKEEANGNIE
+430 KEEANINKDKEEVSDDIE
-441 KEEKSNKEEIEDNK
+441 KEEKS
-455 GNKEKEKSIIID
+455 EKV
-467 NNSSDLKEEIKD
+467 EIKD
-479 NSKEESETCE
+479 KSKEEPKEEKEDKPKQQPKTDE
-489 MDFDDM
+489 MDFDEM

-548 EAAKKLFGKDSYF
+548 EAAKKLFGKESYF
-561 TLKSGEISDIS
+561 TLKSGEISDS
-572 DAGINSNDNNTGRN
+572 SYAGINSNDKNTGRN
-586 AKKSQDTYRNGKSR
+586 AKKPQNTYRNETSR
-600 NSSESTG
+600 NSSETTG
-607 ENIEKTDNMSDDIDK
+607 ENIEKTDNMSDEIDK
-622 TLNNISEAF
+622 TLSNISEAF
-631 GIEPSKIDILG
+631 GIEPSKIDILR

>member
-53 TARILAKAINCTGEN
+53 TARILAKAINCTGED
-68 IPCGKCTNCQS
+68 IPCGKCTNCKS

-169 TLNFRRVSEKDLVKG
+169 TLNFRRVSEKELVKG

-268 MLLAGKDAKQMLS
+268 MLLSGKDAKEMLS
-281 DFLTYLRNLLIAKCT
+281 DFLTYLRNLLVAKCT
-296 NNTEVLIGISSENI
+296 NNAEVLIGISSENI
-310 NRLKN
+310 DRLKN
-315 QADKISTNEIKN
+315 QADKISTDEIKN

-353 IDMVDKTTVDIDEDE
+353 IDMVDKTTEDIDEDE

-379 NIKKDIENKINN
+379 NIKKDLENKINT
-391 KEITDGRKIENSN
+391 KETIDGRKIENSN

-421 KEVKEGNSN
+421 KEVKEENSN
-430 KIKEEANGNIE
+430 KIKGEANGSIE
-441 KEEKSNKEEIEDNK
+441 KEKIKSNKEEIEDK
-455 GNKEKEKSIIID
+455 
-467 NNSSDLKEEIKD
+467 
-479 NSKEESETCE
+479 SKEESETCE
-489 MDFDDM
+489 MDFDEM

-528 VLMVKPSKFSFAKTS
+528 VLMVKPSKLSFAKTS

-572 DAGINSNDNNTGRN
+572 YAGINSNDNNTGRN

-607 ENIEKTDNMSDDIDK
+607 ENIEKTDNMKDDDIDK
-622 TLNNISEAF
+622 TLSNISEAF

>member
-53 TARILAKAINCTGEN
+53 TARILAKAINCTGED
-68 IPCGKCTNCQS
+68 IPCGKCTNCKS

-281 DFLTYLRNLLIAKCT
+281 DFLTYLRNLLVAKCT
-296 NNTEVLIGISSENI
+296 NNAEVLIGISSENI
-310 NRLKN
+310 DRLKK
-315 QADKISTNEIKN
+315 QADKISTDEIKN

-379 NIKKDIENKINN
+379 NIKKDLENKINT
-391 KEITDGRKIENSN
+391 KERIDGRKIENSN

-421 KEVKEGNSN
+421 KEVKEENSN
-430 KIKEEANGNIE
+430 KIKGEANGRIE
-441 KEEKSNKEEIEDNK
+441 KEKIKSNKEEIEDK
-455 GNKEKEKSIIID
+455 
-467 NNSSDLKEEIKD
+467 
-479 NSKEESETCE
+479 SKEESETCE
-489 MDFDDM
+489 MDFDEM

-528 VLMVKPSKFSFAKTS
+528 VLMVKPSKLSFAKTS

-561 TLKSGEISDIS
+561 TLKSGEISDS
-572 DAGINSNDNNTGRN
+572 SYAGINSNDKNTGRN
-586 AKKSQDTYRNGKSR
+586 TKKPQNISPNGKSR
-600 NSSESTG
+600 NSSETTG
-607 ENIEKTDNMSDDIDK
+607 ENIEKTDNMKDDDIDK

>member
-53 TARILAKAINCTGEN
+53 TARILAKAINCTGDD

-257 DISSAIVKIND
+257 DISSAIFKIND
-268 MLLAGKDAKQMLS
+268 MLLAGKDAKEMLS

-296 NNTEVLIGISSENI
+296 NNAEVLIGISSENI
-310 NRLKN
+310 DRLKN
-315 QADKISTNEIKN
+315 QADKILTDEIKN

-353 IDMVDKTTVDIDEDE
+353 IDMVDKTTEDIDEDE

-379 NIKKDIENKINN
+379 NIKKDLENKINTKETIDGKKIEDSN
-391 KEITDGRKIENSN
+391 KE
-404 KVKDINKTKIIK
+404 KDINKTKIIK
-416 DKEAK
+416 DKEVK
-421 KEVKEGNSN
+421 KEVKEENSN
-430 KIKEEANGNIE
+430 KIKGEANGSIE
-441 KEEKSNKEEIEDNK
+441 KEKIKSNKEEIEDK
-455 GNKEKEKSIIID
+455 
-467 NNSSDLKEEIKD
+467 
-479 NSKEESETCE
+479 SKEESETCE
-489 MDFDDM
+489 MDFDEM

-572 DAGINSNDNNTGRN
+572 YAGINSNDKNTGRN
-586 AKKSQDTYRNGKSR
+586 AKKPQNTYRNGKSR
-600 NSSESTG
+600 NSSETTG
-607 ENIEKTDNMSDDIDK
+607 ENIEKTDNMSDEIDK

>member
-53 TARILAKAINCTGEN
+53 TARILAKAINCTGED
-68 IPCGKCTNCQS
+68 IPCGKCTNCKS

-281 DFLTYLRNLLIAKCT
+281 DFLTYLRNLLVAKCT
-296 NNTEVLIGISSENI
+296 NNAEVLIGISSENI
-310 NRLKN
+310 DRLKN

-353 IDMVDKTTVDIDEDE
+353 IDMVDKTTEDIDEDE

-379 NIKKDIENKINN
+379 NIKKDLENKINT
-391 KEITDGRKIENSN
+391 KETIDGRKIEDSN

-421 KEVKEGNSN
+421 KEVKEENSN
-430 KIKEEANGNIE
+430 KIKGEANGSIE
-441 KEEKSNKEEIEDNK
+441 KEKIKSNKEEIEDK
-455 GNKEKEKSIIID
+455 
-467 NNSSDLKEEIKD
+467 
-479 NSKEESETCE
+479 SKEESGTCE
-489 MDFDDM
+489 MDFDEM

-543 QKMLD
+543 QKILD
-548 EAAKKLFGKDSYF
+548 EAAKKLFGKESYF
-561 TLKSGEISDIS
+561 TLKSGEISDS
-572 DAGINSNDNNTGRN
+572 SYAGINSNDKNTAIN
-586 AKKSQDTYRNGKSR
+586 TKKPQNTYSNVKSR
-600 NSSESTG
+600 NSSENTG

>member
-53 TARILAKAINCTGEN
+53 TARILAKAINCTGDD

-169 TLNFRRVSEKDLVKG
+169 TLNFRRVREKDLVKG

-212 RDALSILEQC
+212 RDAISILEQC

-257 DISSAIVKIND
+257 DISSAIVKIKD
-268 MLLAGKDAKQMLS
+268 MLLSGKDAKEMLS
-281 DFLTYLRNLLIAKCT
+281 DFLTYLRNLLVAKCT
-296 NNTEVLIGISSENI
+296 NNAEVLIGISSENI
-310 NRLKN
+310 DRLKN

-353 IDMVDKTTVDIDEDE
+353 IDMVDKTTEDIDEDE

-379 NIKKDIENKINN
+379 NIKKDLENKINN
-391 KEITDGRKIENSN
+391 KEITDGKIIKDSNKEKDINKIKKIKNKEEENSN
-404 KVKDINKTKIIK
+404 KV
-416 DKEAK
+416 
-421 KEVKEGNSN
+421 
-430 KIKEEANGNIE
+430 KEEANGNIE

-489 MDFDDM
+489 MDFDEM

-514 GSNSKITDYRNGEI
+514 GSNSKIIDYRNGEI

-548 EAAKKLFGKDSYF
+548 EAAKKLFGKESYF
-561 TLKSGEISDIS
+561 TLKSGEISDS
-572 DAGINSNDNNTGRN
+572 SYAGINSNDRNTGRN
-586 AKKSQDTYRNGKSR
+586 IKKPQNTYRNEKGR
-600 NSSESTG
+600 NSSETTD